1 MKIYGVFI
9 FLSLFISNAY
19 CDDLDVAISNVRQNC
34 TGISDKL
41 SDLKKMAGINTAV
54 TGVGTVAATGATVV
68 GIVKSSMDKQLQ
80 DILSSIPNTDVKNP
94 NASVV
99 MNVFDSVSGNYDAI
113 NVADL
118 KNKSKTL
125 GNWRTG
131 LTGGAAATN
140 IAGAIIAAK
149 NQTNE
154 DLETQIDNCKN
165 SIKKLRD
172 TLPQARANGVD
183 TTYANKIIDAC
194 NDYNYLDISPI
205 NKRATGAMIS
215 SIVGATT
222 GVTGAVTSAVAN
234 TDNNE
239 NIQINKNLN
248 TAANV
253 LSGGTAIAS
262 ATATIFN
269 ATQISAIK
277 KLATIADKC
286 QEVLK

>member
-34 TGISDKL
+34 TGISDRL

-80 DILSSIPNTDVKNP
+80 DILSSIPNTNVLNP

-99 MNVFDSVSGNYDAI
+99 MYVFDSASDDYDAI
-113 NVADL
+113 KAADL
-118 KNKSKTL
+118 KNKSKLL

-172 TLPQARANGVD
+172 TLPQARADGVD

>member
-1 MKIYGVFI
+1 MKIYRVFI
-9 FLSLFISNAY
+9 FLSLFVSNAY

-34 TGISDKL
+34 TGISDRL

-125 GNWRTG
+125 GNWRIG

-149 NQTNE
+149 NQTNGN
-154 DLETQIDNCKN
+154 LETQIDNCKN

-172 TLPQARANGVD
+172 ILPQARANGVD